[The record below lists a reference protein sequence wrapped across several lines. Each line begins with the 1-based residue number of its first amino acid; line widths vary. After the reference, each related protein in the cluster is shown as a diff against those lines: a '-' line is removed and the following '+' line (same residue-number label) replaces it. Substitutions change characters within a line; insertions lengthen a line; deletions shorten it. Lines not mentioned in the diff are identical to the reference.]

1 MTRLTFTEARDAMS
15 RHAMDALPDG
25 FIISFPDKPF
35 DVPTSPWARL
45 SIRRAGRSQRGFSD
59 NEKKYVS
66 FGIFSLE
73 IFTRPGDGLT
83 QNDALSDAAV
93 VYLESLAGSSPIAY
107 RNIRAVDIGADG
119 GFTKVNI
126 YADFEYE
133 DHH

>member
-1 MTRLTFTEARDAMS
+1 MTFTEARDIMS
-15 RHAMDALPDG
+15 LHAIDALPVD
-25 FIISFPDKPF
+25 FSIAFPDKPY
-35 DVPTSPWARL
+35 DVPTSAWARL
-45 SIRRAGRSQRGFSD
+45 TIRRAGRSQRGFSD
-59 NEKKYVS
+59 SKKKYVA

-93 VYLESLAGSSPIAY
+93 VYLESLAGSSPITY

-133 DHH
+133 DYH